1 MAERKPFSSQPGQ
14 ITNSKRVFRQARA
27 SHTARRIIDA
37 ANQLLNDNCTLSNE
51 AISEAANVSVS
62 SIYRYFNNRSDLFAE
77 MFRLEAD
84 NSFNRIAE
92 EISKLDRDNYKRI
105 IRNIIEASAEAVTG
119 DKKVRRSTFRNI
131 EYEVAQEINIKF
143 NYNLHN
149 KLIEQ
154 ISLVTNCHSRF
165 VDTNLVMLLARLL
178 VSIPRITVVE
188 SIEKFDPGK
197 FFTELTETA
206 SDILLRIFARADATH
221 K

>member
-1 MAERKPFSSQPGQ
+1 MPGRKSFSGQ
-14 ITNSKRVFRQARA
+14 SGSATKPKRVFHQARA
-27 SHTARRIIDA
+27 SQTARRIIDA

-62 SIYRYFNNRSDLFAE
+62 SIYRYFNCRSDLIAE

-92 EISKLDRDNYKRI
+92 EISKLDRENYKLI
-105 IRNIIEASAEAVTG
+105 IRNIIEASTEAVTG
-119 DKKVRRSTFRNI
+119 DKRARRSAFRNV

-188 SIEKFDPGK
+188 NNEKFDPGK
-197 FFTELTETA
+197 FFAELTDTA
-206 SDILLRIFARADATH
+206 ADILLRIFARADSTRN
-221 K
+221 